1 MSSFCSGPVAILGRP
16 NVGKSTLLNRI
27 LKAKIAITSEVPQT
41 TRRRLLGIYTD
52 DTCQILF
59 FDTPGMH
66 KPRDLLNQY
75 MVSQIR
81 EGLESMDLAVV
92 LVEAHE
98 PIGKGDA
105 FLFEF
110 VRNLRIPWIIALN
123 KIDLVEPE
131 IVLARREEIARH
143 SPEVSIYDLS
153 AATGDGCE
161 ALVQA
166 IRERLPEGPQYYP
179 DDQLSD
185 QNERFIASEII
196 REQVF
201 RLTRE
206 EVPHSVAVTIEE
218 WNDRDPEAGKT
229 VIKSNIYVETE
240 SQKGILIGKNGS
252 MLKEIG
258 SLARGEIENLIGR
271 PVYLELWVKV
281 RKKWRKNRAALKE
294 FGYEI

>member
-1 MSSFCSGPVAILGRP
+1 MSSFRSGPVAILGRP

-27 LKAKIAITSEVPQT
+27 LKAKIAITSSVPQT

-52 DTCQILF
+52 DACQILF
-59 FDTPGMH
+59 LDTPGMH

-81 EGLESMDLAVV
+81 QGLESVDLAMV
-92 LVEAHE
+92 LIEANQ
-98 PIGKGDA
+98 PVGKGDV
-105 FLFEF
+105 FLLEF
-110 VRNLRIPWIIALN
+110 IKDRRVPWIVVIN
-123 KIDLVEPE
+123 KIDLVGPK
-131 IVLARREEIARH
+131 EIAAQRLEIAEH
-143 SPEVSIYDLS
+143 APGATVYETS
-153 AATGDGCE
+153 AVTGDGCE
-161 ALVQA
+161 ALVEA

-185 QNERFIASEII
+185 QNERFLASEMI
-196 REQVF
+196 REQVI

-206 EVPHSVAVTIEE
+206 EVPHAVAVTIEE

-240 SQKGILIGKNGS
+240 SQKGILIGKGGS
-252 MLKEIG
+252 MLKRIG
-258 SLARGEIENLIGR
+258 SSAREEIENLIGR

-281 RKKWRKNRAALKE
+281 RKKWRKNKAALRE

>member
-1 MSSFCSGPVAILGRP
+1 MNSFRSGPVAILGRP
-16 NVGKSTLLNRI
+16 NVGKSTLLNQI
-27 LKAKIAITSEVPQT
+27 LKAKIAITSDVPQT
-41 TRRRLLGIYTD
+41 TRRKLLGIYSD

-59 FDTPGMH
+59 LDTPGMH

-81 EGLESMDLAVV
+81 EGLEHVDLAVI
-92 LVEAHE
+92 LVEAHL
-98 PIGKGDA
+98 PLGKGDI
-105 FLFEF
+105 FLFDF
-110 VRNLRIPWIIALN
+110 VKDLRVPWMVAIN
-123 KIDLVEPE
+123 KIDLVGPE
-131 IVLARREEIARH
+131 IVAARREEIGRH
-143 SPEVSIYDLS
+143 APDTPIYALS
-153 AATGDGCE
+153 AATGEGCE
-161 ALVQA
+161 ALVAA

-179 DDQLSD
+179 VDQLSD
-185 QNERFIASEII
+185 QNERFLASEII

-201 RLTRE
+201 HLTRQ
-206 EVPHSVAVTIEE
+206 EVPHSLAVTIEE

-240 SQKGILIGKNGS
+240 SQKGILIGKSGS

-258 SLARGEIENLIGR
+258 SLAREEIEKMIGR

-281 RKKWRKNRAALKE
+281 RKKWRKNKSALQE